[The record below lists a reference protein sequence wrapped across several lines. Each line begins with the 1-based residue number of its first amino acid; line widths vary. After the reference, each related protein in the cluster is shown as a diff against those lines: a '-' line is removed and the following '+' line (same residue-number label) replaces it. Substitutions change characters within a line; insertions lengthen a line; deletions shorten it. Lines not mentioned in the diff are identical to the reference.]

1 LTDRRAPIISI
12 FGLQDCLLCKKKKPM
27 KFNSLLIYLM
37 LTIALSSC
45 SPTSTPE
52 PFNAKPEVVLKNFKA
67 WWEYHSQNINLSKN
81 YTALDA
87 SSKVI
92 NHELFLQMLATGNY
106 VAFRLNTPDLSY
118 QYKLY
123 ELSPKADNE
132 IRTQVIQFG
141 EAGYRKFK
149 MEGTRLPDF
158 NFTDLNGNVYN
169 KENTK
174 GKIVVVKCWFV
185 NCQKCVEEMPALN
198 ELVKEFSN
206 RPDVV
211 FISLA
216 FDSKEKLK
224 KFLTNTTFD
233 YAVIPVSQN
242 YLEEKLKVT
251 EYPTHFIL
259 NRKGRVT
266 KVVTDYHDM
275 IYALKYQL
283 SE

>member
-1 LTDRRAPIISI
+1 
-12 FGLQDCLLCKKKKPM
+12 M
-27 KFNSLLIYLM
+27 KFNTLLIYLI
-37 LTIALSSC
+37 LIIVVASC
-45 SPTSTPE
+45 SPTSNPE
-52 PFNAKPEVVLKNFKA
+52 LFNAKPEVILKNFRT
-67 WWEYHSQNINLSKN
+67 WWEYQSLNINLSKN

-92 NHELFLQMLATGNY
+92 GHELFLQMLATGNY
-106 VAFRLNTPDLSY
+106 VAFRLNTPDLSFK
-118 QYKLY
+118 YKLY

-149 MEGTRLPDF
+149 MEGTSIPDF
-158 NFTDLNGNVYN
+158 NFTDLNGKVYN

-174 GKIVVVKCWFV
+174 GKIIVVKCWFV

-206 RPDVV
+206 RTDIV

-216 FDSKEKLK
+216 FDSKEKLA
-224 KFLTNTTFD
+224 KFLTNFTFD

-259 NRKGRVT
+259 DRGGKIT

>member
-1 LTDRRAPIISI
+1 
-12 FGLQDCLLCKKKKPM
+12 M
-27 KFNSLLIYLM
+27 KFNSLLFYL
-37 LTIALSSC
+37 ILSIVVTSC
-45 SPTSTPE
+45 SPTSNPE
-52 PFNAKPEVVLKNFKA
+52 PFNAKPEVVLKNFST
-67 WWEYHSQNINLSKN
+67 WWAYHSQNINLSKN

-92 NHELFLQMLATGNY
+92 GQELFLQMLATGNY
-106 VAFRLNTPDLSY
+106 VAFRLNTPDLSFKY
-118 QYKLY
+118 ALY
-123 ELSPKADNE
+123 ELSPQAENE

-141 EAGYRKFK
+141 EDGYRKFK
-149 MEGTRLPDF
+149 MEGTRIPDF

-174 GKIVVVKCWFV
+174 GKIVVLKCWFV

-198 ELVKEFSN
+198 DVVKEFSN
-206 RPDVV
+206 RTDVV

-216 FDSKEKLK
+216 FDSKEKLA
-224 KFLTNTTFD
+224 KFLNNTTFD

-251 EYPTHFIL
+251 EYPTQFII
-259 NRKGRVT
+259 NKKGLIT